1 MDASPIQDARTADG
15 LNIVFKARAEGTA
28 RA

>member
-1 MDASPIQDARTADG
+1 MDVPPIQYARTADG
-15 LNIVFKARAEGTA
+15 LNIVFEARAEGTA

>member
-1 MDASPIQDARTADG
+1 MDVPLIQYARTADG
-15 LNIVFKARAEGTA
+15 LTIVFKARAEGTA